1 MRDISSAGHL
11 SVEVLEV
18 AVTCLPT
25 NPAMVK
31 ADLFF
36 SPIVHPVLTEPVD
49 INFKSLRSIQCLKY
63 LLLCFQNRSVSREPP
78 RSNCCSY
85 KETS

>member
-36 SPIVHPVLTEPVD
+36 SPVVHPVLTEPVD
-49 INFKSLRSIQCLKY
+49 INFK
-63 LLLCFQNRSVSREPP
+63 V
-78 RSNCCSY
+78 
-85 KETS
+85 